1 MSPLRVQGMT
11 LELHFSYKQTFNSQT
26 QAHVYKALTSI
37 PMWQP
42 YLYSEKSW
50 NVLQPNGSRRYNIIL
65 IILSLAP
72 KHSNGDCKKYE
83 KREDLKY
90 KTKILVCKSLTGES

>member
-42 YLYSEKSW
+42 YLYSEKS
-50 NVLQPNGSRRYNIIL
+50 
-65 IILSLAP
+65 
-72 KHSNGDCKKYE
+72 
-83 KREDLKY
+83 
-90 KTKILVCKSLTGES
+90 